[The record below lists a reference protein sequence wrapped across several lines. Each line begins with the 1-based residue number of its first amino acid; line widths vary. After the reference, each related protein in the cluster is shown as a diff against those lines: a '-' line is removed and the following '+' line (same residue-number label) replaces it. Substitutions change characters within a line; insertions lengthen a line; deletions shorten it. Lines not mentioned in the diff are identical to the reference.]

1 MFEILSILKSIQR
14 VTGYD
19 FDTIEIFQVVV
30 FASIIYLHRMIVHN
44 RVLIDEERIRYDSIY
59 CSMN

>member
-1 MFEILSILKSIQR
+1 MFEILSILKSIQL

-44 RVLIDEERIRYDSIY
+44 RVLIDEQRKEYDMIQFTVQ
-59 CSMN
+59 

>member
-1 MFEILSILKSIQR
+1 MFEILSILKSIQL

-44 RVLIDEERIRYDSIY
+44 RVLIDEQRKEYDMIQFTLQ
-59 CSMN
+59 